1 MTHISNM
8 SCLNNIPLD
17 VHRLGWNFLPYWTMF
32 EATSLG
38 LVRRLIAVAVRS
50 VVVIVLVCGISFLA
64 FFTAFAQAPLH
75 RFGCALRLFYC
86 WALVYFYAM

>member
-1 MTHISNM
+1 M
-8 SCLNNIPLD
+8 LNNSPLD
-17 VHRLGWNFLPYWTMF
+17 VHRLGGKFLPYWTMC

-86 WALVYFYAM
+86 WALVYLYAM

>member
-1 MTHISNM
+1 MQNCIIYSGKSPYQILVQMEYVTWTVSIR
-8 SCLNNIPLD
+8 C
-17 VHRLGWNFLPYWTMF
+17 VTVGLGGNFLPYWTLC

-64 FFTAFAQAPLH
+64 FFTAFAQAPLGNVH
-75 RFGCALRLFYC
+75 
-86 WALVYFYAM
+86 